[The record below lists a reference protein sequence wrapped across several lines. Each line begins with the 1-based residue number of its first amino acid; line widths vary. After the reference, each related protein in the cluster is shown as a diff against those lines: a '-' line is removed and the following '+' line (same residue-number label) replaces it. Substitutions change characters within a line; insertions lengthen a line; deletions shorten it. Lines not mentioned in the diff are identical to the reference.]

1 MVPVSWPVTTSISTS
16 VTLLGRK
23 DLELVEVAFSARETV
38 VPLVIA
44 NIFSE
49 LERGESRIRVS
60 MLRMLKGQ
68 KEEKE
73 EEEEEEGRRW
83 RFKSRHI
90 TGEGNNTAG
99 CTFMTFTAPIRTF
112 LFNKGHP
119 DQ

>member
-16 VTLLGRK
+16 VTLPGRK
-23 DLELVEVAFSARETV
+23 DLELVEVAFSPRETV

-44 NIFSE
+44 SIFNE
-49 LERGESRIRVS
+49 LDRGKSRRRVS
-60 MLRMLKGQ
+60 MSRMFKGQ
-68 KEEKE
+68 KED

-112 LFNKGHP
+112 LFNKGHL
-119 DQ
+119 DL

>member
-16 VTLLGRK
+16 VTLPGRK
-23 DLELVEVAFSARETV
+23 DLELVDFSARETV
-38 VPLVIA
+38 VPLVVA
-44 NIFSE
+44 YIFSG

-73 EEEEEEGRRW
+73 EGRSW

-112 LFNKGHP
+112 LFNKGHL